1 MKELDDKKMEL
12 LCDSI
17 LFGLTEEELRELEGI
32 DRSAMSSLDAQ
43 ELELTAAKLSLIGID
58 KDEQLPQHLFD
69 KIAADAIKHISSDE
83 NVFTRPRREA
93 VVETAPS
100 GSIWG
105 WLGWAAAATAC
116 IALAVN
122 LYTTRSTTE
131 VVTGPQPTPTVEAPL
146 TPAALRAQL
155 LASGEA
161 TLVKAEWGKGNVPAS
176 ENISGDVVWSDDKQV
191 GYMRLRG
198 LPVNDKTRE
207 QYQLWIFEDGKLEP
221 HPKDGGV
228 FDVNAEGEVII
239 PIDAKLATN
248 QPKAFAIT
256 IEKPGGVVVS
266 DRKRIAGL
274 AVVKPSA

>member
-58 KDEQLPQHLFD
+58 KDAQLPQHLFD
-69 KIAADAIKHISSDE
+69 KIAADAIKHIASDE
-83 NVFTRPRREA
+83 NVFTRPRGEK
-93 VVETAPS
+93 VIEDAPS

-131 VVTGPQPTPTVEAPL
+131 VVTGPLPTPTVEAPL

-161 TLVKAEWGKGNVPAS
+161 TLVKAEWSKGNVPAS